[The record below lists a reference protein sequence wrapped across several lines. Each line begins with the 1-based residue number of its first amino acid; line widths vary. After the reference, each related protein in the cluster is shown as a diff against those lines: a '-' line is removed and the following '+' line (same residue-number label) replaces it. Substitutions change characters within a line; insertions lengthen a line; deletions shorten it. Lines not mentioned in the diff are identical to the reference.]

1 MINFSY
7 SERCRHTLRGHADSV
22 NSIVFLP
29 YSNTLLTCSADKT
42 LSLWDARTVS
52 KLFLHTYI
60 YVIPAVYSGKCERRN
75 SSSAV
80 FTLQPLRD
88 KRYNDYEGDQEIEIY
103 FFIFFFSFIPIFFAL
118 FQKCSFTL
126 TFGRSFFFMR
136 LQNFKIARIRLSY
149 INYNVFDYPS
159 ENTKSDQ
166 HSVSFLLTISMYYF

>member
-88 KRYNDYEGDQEIEIY
+88 KRYTCNDYEGDQEIEIY
-103 FFIFFFSFIPIFFAL
+103 FFFLFFFVVLSPFFCPLPKML
-118 FQKCSFTL
+118 FHP
-126 TFGRSFFFMR
+126 
-136 LQNFKIARIRLSY
+136 Y
-149 INYNVFDYPS
+149 VW
-159 ENTKSDQ
+159 
-166 HSVSFLLTISMYYF
+166 